1 LTPRI
6 KELFSSL
13 LEDNGFNPVL
23 PSNQLSAGYEHALGL
38 DMHETIP
45 DVVRFLYSL
54 KQNQE
59 AQR

>member
-1 LTPRI
+1 
-6 KELFSSL
+6 
-13 LEDNGFNPVL
+13 VL

-38 DMHETIP
+38 DMHETVP

-54 KQNQE
+54 KQNKE